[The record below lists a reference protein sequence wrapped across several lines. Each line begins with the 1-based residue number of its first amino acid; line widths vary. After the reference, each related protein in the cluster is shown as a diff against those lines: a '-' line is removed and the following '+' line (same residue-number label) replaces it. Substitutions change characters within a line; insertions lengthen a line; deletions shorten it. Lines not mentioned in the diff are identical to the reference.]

1 MMSSEPTFASV
12 YDGRLSAF
20 VEQRLAADERARP
33 GGITPEWSARP
44 GAGPDH
50 AYILVGDDR
59 STVAKVHPSVSA
71 YVTSHSPA
79 RGDREIA
86 AHRRTLARFNREL
99 QADPYGDAG
108 RHARRACA
116 LAVADIACIWAGH
129 RDFQMVWAHFAALEQ
144 DAPFTA
150 DDRLVHPTGMQVITG
165 TSTV

>member
-1 MMSSEPTFASV
+1 MSSEPTFASV

-33 GGITPEWSARP
+33 AGITPEWTSRP

-50 AYILVGDDR
+50 AYILVGDER
-59 STVAKVHPSVSA
+59 STVAKVHPSAAA

-99 QADPYGDAG
+99 AREPIGLP
-108 RHARRACA
+108 HARRACA

-129 RDFQMVWAHFAALEQ
+129 PDFKMSWAHFAALDE
-144 DAPFTA
+144 DAPFTP
-150 DDRLVHPTGMQVITG
+150 DDRLVHPTGMQIITG